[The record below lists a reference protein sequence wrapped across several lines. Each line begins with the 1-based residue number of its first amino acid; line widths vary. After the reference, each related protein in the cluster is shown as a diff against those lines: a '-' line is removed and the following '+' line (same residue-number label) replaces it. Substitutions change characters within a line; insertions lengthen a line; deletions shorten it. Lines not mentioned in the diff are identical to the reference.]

1 MGSVTLKKIEGFKTF
16 KNGISNWFS
25 VALNTFILKRPVN
38 CKIKQIG
45 TIKLDGKKNPL
56 NSSLFRNLIFQGSR
70 DDLTTEQINILKTY
84 LNQIDNDIITITNIE
99 DNHEFKFLNYEC
111 GLILEIFLNGDY
123 KDIPYC
129 DNKILIDI
137 GANVGDTPI
146 YFANKGYTVYAF
158 EPLPHIANI
167 AKKNL
172 ELNPQVKDQIT
183 YINKA
188 ASYKTGKLTVHYD
201 ESNTGGAGSFSNDG
215 TEIEVDTLSIDDII
229 NEFKIKPD
237 ILKMDCEGCE
247 VGIIKN
253 SDLSYFSE
261 IIFEYHTGMTG
272 IDENILINILNDK
285 GFELNTYE
293 AKTESMGIIH
303 MVKK

>member
-1 MGSVTLKKIEGFKTF
+1 MNIIEGFKTF

-25 VALNTFILKRPVN
+25 VALNVFLLKRPVN

-45 TIKLDGKKNPL
+45 TIKLDGNKNPL
-56 NSSLFRNLIFQGSR
+56 ESSLFRNLIYQGLR
-70 DDLTTEQINILKTY
+70 DDLTTKQINILKTY
-84 LNQIDNDIITITNIE
+84 LNQIYNDIITITNIE

-123 KDIPYC
+123 KDIPYG

-172 ELNPQVKDQIT
+172 ELNPQFKDKIT

-188 ASYKTGKLTVHYD
+188 VSCKTGKLTVHYD
-201 ESNTGGAGSFSNDG
+201 KNNTGGAGSFSNDE
-215 TEIEVDTLSIDDII
+215 TEIEVDTISIEDII
-229 NEFKIKPD
+229 TEFNIKPD
-237 ILKMDCEGCE
+237 VLKMDCEGCE
-247 VGIIKN
+247 VDIIKN
-253 SDLSYFSE
+253 SNLSYFSE
-261 IIFEYHTGMTG
+261 IIFEYHTSMTG
-272 IDENILINILNDK
+272 IDENILIDILNDK
-285 GFELNTYE
+285 GFKLNKIE
-293 AKTESMGIIH
+293 AKTKTMGIIH
-303 MVKK
+303 VVKK